1 MLTQKREERS
11 SLLIRSLKSPKW
23 EIDLYLYF
31 FIIFLFPASLSERTT
46 TSSFTQFWH
55 WTLVKL
61 IQFIFAYFI
70 FSAVK
75 NFLHSIGR
83 KYFYF
88 YQVTLIGFAGGFA
101 STLVIFFTLISTNFI
116 DTERNYL
123 SFFISNAFMGAVWL
137 PVCSASSVA
146 LRRFTKMNMFLRSE
160 LSVKVIDEI
169 KQSQIFKTAVANE
182 DRITANQIIRM
193 FENSTGR
200 DDIKV
205 DLSAITSNR
214 GFNRGF
220 MLFFIK
226 DSSIGMFLTELKSL
240 SVFKFSIKYRPLN
253 PLYFTFVITFI
264 VSISVV
270 KNDPSYRGFIIVSYF
285 AVYTYFFHM
294 LQMFF
299 YKKVKSWIWWVTLC
313 DLLNIAA
320 ISITGY
326 LLNKYYDFFDG
337 LNTSMTTTYAVVI
350 TLYLFLYFM
359 GHISQSAG
367 IKYGRHKSE
376 LERYVNSESFKAKI
390 LNQELE
396 KDALKWEQ
404 IIHGKLQSKVIS
416 GSFKKVSV
424 EDRVS
429 ADDRFIAEVSDLIS
443 ESLSA
448 SLEKES
454 NLTQISEEV
463 CRPWNAVI
471 DIQSEIDPSIAKQTL
486 SSFVSKRV
494 HDVLQEAIT
503 NAVKH
508 GGAEKVWLVIKAG
521 LNNSLQ
527 ILVKND
533 GTPVGK
539 PKRRRIGTNLFNQS
553 GEWSIGNDNGLVVFQ
568 IQIDT

>member
-1 MLTQKREERS
+1 MLTEQRKERS

-31 FIIFLFPASLSERTT
+31 FIIFLFPAALSERTT

-55 WTLVKL
+55 WTLVKF
-61 IQFIFAYFI
+61 IQLIFAYFI
-70 FSAVK
+70 FNAVK

-88 YQVTLIGFAGGFA
+88 YQVTLIGFFGGFA

-160 LSVKVIDEI
+160 LSVKAIDEI

-193 FENSTGR
+193 FENNKGR

-220 MLFFIK
+220 KLFFIK
-226 DSSIGMFLTELKSL
+226 DSSIGMFLTGLKSL
-240 SVFKFSIKYRPLN
+240 SVYKYSIKHRPLN

-264 VSISVV
+264 VAISVV

-299 YKKVKSWIWWVTLC
+299 YNKVKSWIWWVTLC

-337 LNTSMTTTYAVVI
+337 LNTSMTTTYVVVI
-350 TLYLFLYFM
+350 ALYLFLYFM

-367 IKYGRHKSE
+367 IKYGRHKNE

-429 ADDRFIAEVSDLIS
+429 ADDRFIAEVSDLIT
-443 ESLSA
+443 ESLSD
-448 SLEKES
+448 SSQKES
-454 NLTQISEEV
+454 TPTEISEEV

-486 SSFVSKRV
+486 SSSVSKRV

-533 GTPVGK
+533 GAPVGK

-553 GEWSIGNDNGLVVFQ
+553 GEWSIGNENGLVVFQ
-568 IQIDT
+568 IQIVA

>member
-55 WTLVKL
+55 WTLVKF
-61 IQFIFAYFI
+61 IQLIFAYFI

-88 YQVTLIGFAGGFA
+88 YQVTLIGFVGGFA

-137 PVCSASSVA
+137 PVCCASSVA
-146 LRRFTKMNMFLRSE
+146 LRKVTKMSIFLRSE
-160 LSVKVIDEI
+160 LSVKVINEI
-169 KQSQIFKTAVANE
+169 KQSQIYKTAVANE

-193 FENSTGR
+193 FENSKGR
-200 DDIKV
+200 DDVIV
-205 DLSAITSNR
+205 DLSAVTSNK

-220 MLFFIK
+220 KLFFIK
-226 DSSIGMFLTELKSL
+226 DNFVGLFLTGLKSL
-240 SVFKFSIKYRPLN
+240 SVYKYSIKYRPLN

-264 VSISVV
+264 VAISVI
-270 KNDPSYRGFIIVSYF
+270 KNDPSYRGFLIVSYF

-326 LLNKYYDFFDG
+326 LLNKYYDFFGG

-367 IKYGRHKSE
+367 IKYERHKSE
-376 LERYVNSESFKAKI
+376 LERYLNSESFKAKI

-416 GSFKKVSV
+416 SSLKKVSV

-429 ADDRFIAEVSDLIS
+429 ADDRFIAEVSDLIT
-443 ESLSA
+443 ESLSD
-448 SLEKES
+448 SLQKES
-454 NLTQISEEV
+454 NPTLISEEV

-533 GTPVGK
+533 GAPVGK

-553 GEWSIGNDNGLVVFQ
+553 GEWSIGNENGLVVFQ
-568 IQIDT
+568 IQIDA

>member
-1 MLTQKREERS
+1 
-11 SLLIRSLKSPKW
+11 LKSPKW

-429 ADDRFIAEVSDLIS
+429 VDDRFIAEVSDLIS